1 MASKKYAYYNKGNK
15 IGLVEKSY
23 SGSSGNLAVA
33 HCSIAAHSNKTDCE
47 AAGGQ
52 WIPGSAGGLDNYG
65 KYLSPTESVA
75 GGLEIEYTYVPSY
88 NLQSTGTEG
97 TDFHRFIGWGS
108 NGTNLLLFTYGSSAV
123 ADLSS
128 LFAADNWILISGSG
142 RWSGLHQVKS
152 TGGATGILT
161 LKTKCNLKPSAIS
174 VVVDFTAKTSTASG
188 YLSGDT
194 AAATMDIEAFK
205 DLSSTIANPYL
216 FINSAADTASTGIFS
231 VSYPD
236 TSGQIDFGNKI
247 TIDADGDYTS
257 TEEAIE
263 AENADTVDILNI
275 FYEQISVYEGVE
287 VMQDESFEVDVTHQ
301 QAQAIVYYLRAKMF
315 EEMGDLERREFYLR
329 EFRRTLEK
337 SNSDKR
343 KGYYRVQGQGMTR

>member
-1 MASKKYAYYNKGNK
+1 MASAKEYGYFIKGQK
-15 IGLVEKSY
+15 LALIEKDT
-23 SGSSGNLAVA
+23 A
-33 HCSIAAHSNKTDCE
+33 
-47 AAGGQ
+47 
-52 WIPGSAGGLDNYG
+52 LDNDVNSRDYG
-65 KYLSPTESVA
+65 PDVTNVRFKSPQSSVTK
-75 GGLEIEYTYVPSY
+75 GIELEYVRTPNYT
-88 NLQSTGTEG
+88 LTTTGTEG

-108 NGTNLLLFTYGSSAV
+108 DGTNLLLFTYGVAAV

-128 LFAADNWILISGSG
+128 LFAADDYIVISGSS
-142 RWSGLHQVKS
+142 RWNGLHQVKS
-152 TGGATGILT
+152 TGGATGMLT

-263 AENADTVDILNI
+263 AENADTVDIFNI
-275 FYEQISVYEGVE
+275 FYEQISVYEGVN
-287 VMQDESFEVDVTHQ
+287 VLNDESDELPISEYLSKAV
-301 QAQAIVYYLRAKMF
+301 VYYLKAKMAEDIGNF
-315 EEMGDLERREFYLR
+315 QLKDVMMREFYR
-329 EFRRTLEK
+329 IVEK
-337 SNSDKR
+337 SDNAKIHTIR
-343 KGYYRVQGQGMTR
+343 RVAPSSAAIR

>member
-1 MASKKYAYYNKGNK
+1 MAVKQYGYYLKGNK
-15 IGLVEKSY
+15 IALVEKDTSFDNDVTSKEY
-23 SGSSGNLAVA
+23 G
-33 HCSIAAHSNKTDCE
+33 
-47 AAGGQ
+47 
-52 WIPGSAGGLDNYG
+52 PGSDRAQWKSPKSTVDNG
-65 KYLSPTESVA
+65 I
-75 GGLEIEYTYVPSY
+75 EIQYTYAPTF

-108 NGTNLLLFTYGSSAV
+108 NGTNLLLFTYGSAAV

-128 LFAADNWILISGSG
+128 IFDADDWIYIEGSG

-174 VVVDFTAKTSTASG
+174 VVVDFTAKG

-205 DLSSTIANPYL
+205 DLSSTRVNPYV
-216 FINSAADTASTGIFS
+216 FINSAVDAPSNGIFS

-236 TSGQIDFGNKI
+236 TSGQIDFVNKI

-263 AENADTVDILNI
+263 AENADTIDILNI
-275 FYEQISVYEGVE
+275 YYEQISVYEGVDVLE
-287 VMQDESFEVDVTHQ
+287 DETFDIDLPDYMCK
-301 QAQAIVYYLRAKMF
+301 AIVLYLKARTAEDIKDIQGYEYYMNRFRKQIEEFKSARHAGPKMVSSF
-315 EEMGDLERREFYLR
+315 WHMR
-329 EFRRTLEK
+329 
-337 SNSDKR
+337 
-343 KGYYRVQGQGMTR
+343 